1 MKKPFLHAMQGTY
14 RSKEQ
19 ADHIR
24 ITGEGCITLSDVPL
38 LKSARTFA
46 FEVIGLDDQKRD
58 FVKLNLDG
66 VDLLADVITGTVYR
80 ASDGVCLS
88 GMLRLKVN
96 Q

>member
-1 MKKPFLHAMQGTY
+1 MKQPFLHAMQGTY

-19 ADHIR
+19 ADHVR
-24 ITGEGCITLSDVPL
+24 ITSEGCVTLGDVPL
-38 LKSARTFA
+38 LKAARTFA
-46 FEVIGLDDQKRD
+46 FEVIGLNDQRRD
-58 FVKLNLDG
+58 FVKLDLEG

-88 GMLRLKVN
+88 GMLRLKVS